1 MVRVANVM
9 VMICLFLLAGAF
21 LFAPCSSIASAANEG
36 TLIPSRDNQTKK
48 WGYVNSVGEQA
59 IPPQFDNAHPF
70 SDGLAKIE
78 HAGKIGF
85 IDEGGHIVIA
95 PLFDRAESFRE
106 GRAAV
111 SPISGRCWLGYIDGQ
126 GQCVVKPQFRSANHF
141 NDGLALVETSA
152 RDLMFIDRHGR
163 VAISTGDTF
172 SINYQS
178 VFSEGLAVA
187 RDNSLGLVGY
197 IDTNGVFAIPPRFRF
212 AQRFGEGLAA
222 VCPARPE
229 DNAKWGYINTNGQ
242 WVIQPQ
248 FDLVH
253 PFFEGCAEVTFG
265 TATQDRTYALINRH
279 GNFITDRQAIHP
291 PFPNEPATFAPH
303 SYDESPTV
311 RIATFGNNSINEAW
325 SKLCAYVEKEYGI
338 VQPQDPDSPIV
349 ESFWNYQTTGVPRS
363 DYRVRLQLLVFRAKR
378 SLEVDVIA
386 EYFRGHDRLVGTDLS
401 VKRKLEK
408 EFGTLVRSNDRASSK
423 AAVSSS
429 PDRMNKSPAV
439 DTARPARSMQDK
451 VASITIATVK
461 FIDANMRDV
470 VEFLD
475 GYAKQK
481 GAHITLNVDSPSA
494 VPGISYEGRFVTL
507 LEAIRGV
514 TDAAGLRYRI
524 TDDSVVIESAA
535 EPVRDKPI
543 GVIQKAPKE

>member
-1 MVRVANVM
+1 
-9 VMICLFLLAGAF
+9 
-21 LFAPCSSIASAANEG
+21 
-36 TLIPSRDNQTKK
+36 
-48 WGYVNSVGEQA
+48 
-59 IPPQFDNAHPF
+59 
-70 SDGLAKIE
+70 
-78 HAGKIGF
+78 
-85 IDEGGHIVIA
+85 
-95 PLFDRAESFRE
+95 
-106 GRAAV
+106 
-111 SPISGRCWLGYIDGQ
+111 
-126 GQCVVKPQFRSANHF
+126 
-141 NDGLALVETSA
+141 
-152 RDLMFIDRHGR
+152 MFIDRHGR

-197 IDTNGVFAIPPRFRF
+197 IDTNGVFAIPPRFRS
-212 AQRFGEGLAA
+212 AKRFGEGLAP

-253 PFFEGCAEVTFG
+253 PFFEGCAAVSFG
-265 TATQDRTYALINRH
+265 TPTQDQTYALIDRH
-279 GNFITDRQAIHP
+279 GNFITDRQAIP
-291 PFPNEPATFAPH
+291 PHFPKEPATFAPYPY
-303 SYDESPTV
+303 SRMVE
-311 RIATFGNNSINEAW
+311 IAVSGGDRINEAW

-363 DYRVRLQLLVFRAKR
+363 DYRVRLQLLVDRAQR

-386 EYFRGHDRLVGTDLS
+386 EYFRGHDRLVGTDLG

-451 VASITIATVK
+451 VASITIPTVR

-514 TDAAGLRYRI
+514 TDAAGLQYRI

-543 GVIQKAPKE
+543 GVIQKAPIKNGTE